1 MKNKNLKIKLSDGYE
16 YEVNG
21 TMLATFRAIELQQQD
36 GSNFDYKDFYDEVEF
51 LLETGF
57 KDLVDWVENNF
68 DPNEI
73 KSIYCNKTLWK
84 SVESEIKILEVYGE

>member
-21 TMLATFRAIELQQQD
+21 TMLATFRAIELQKTD
-36 GSNFDYKDFYDEVEF
+36 NKFDYQEFYEEVEF

-57 KDLVDWVENNF
+57 EDLVDWVENNF
-68 DPNEI
+68 DPDEI

-84 SVESEIKILEVYGE
+84 SVESEIKILEVYGD

>member
-1 MKNKNLKIKLSDGYE
+1 MKNKNLKVKLSDGYE

-21 TMLATFRAIELQQQD
+21 TMLATFRAIELQQTLD
-36 GSNFDYKDFYDEVEF
+36 KFDYQEFYEEVKY

-57 KDLVDWVENNF
+57 EDLVDWVENNF
-68 DPNEI
+68 DPDEI

-84 SVESEIKILEVYGE
+84 SVESEVKIVKVYGD

>member
-1 MKNKNLKIKLSDGYE
+1 MNNRNLKIKLSDGYE

-21 TMLATFRAIELQQQD
+21 TMLATLRAIELQKQD
-36 GSNFDYKDFYDEVEF
+36 VSKFDYQEFYEEVEF

-57 KDLVDWVENNF
+57 EDLVDWVENNF
-68 DPNEI
+68 DPDEI

-84 SVESEIKILEVYGE
+84 SVESEIKILEVYGD